1 VLLPIWFA
9 YQRASLQ
16 LTCGILMLLHCTLQ
30 GDDVVDTADRVSQ
43 RLLIVPVQD
52 QCKVL
57 FAELQQMQA
66 AGEKVI
72 VFFPTARQTGLA
84 ALQFNAL
91 GMKVQEI
98 HSRLS
103 QGK

>member
-1 VLLPIWFA
+1 
-9 YQRASLQ
+9 
-16 LTCGILMLLHCTLQ
+16 MLLHCTLQ

-84 ALQFNAL
+84 ALQFNVL